1 MPNDK
6 AGNGPQDRK
15 RINIDDDGDIDWW
28 VKKFGVSRAHLA
40 DAVDAVGTS
49 AQAVADYLGK
59 RL

>member
-1 MPNDK
+1 MADDK
-6 AGNGPQDRK
+6 TKAGPQDRK
-15 RINIDDDGDIDWW
+15 RINIEEDYEIDWW
-28 VKKFGVSRAHLA
+28 TKKFSVSRAALA